1 MRAEAK
7 EDLSLKYI
15 YVEPDDYQQD
25 KAYDLML
32 VLHGFGANMQ
42 DLAGL
47 TPMINH
53 NDYIYICPNAP
64 LEFDLGFGSLGYG
77 CHPPRDLCTEEDLVA
92 AVSTLDIFIDEVFD
106 SYNLQDSS
114 NKILGFSQG
123 GGMTYRCGLSK
134 PDRFDRLIGLSASM
148 PNPDSLLN
156 IVPYDKT
163 QKIFIAHGTTDSVVP
178 VNNAEETKAFLS
190 GQGYDVVYN
199 TYNMGHEIRE
209 NVISDIVD
217 WL

>member
-1 MRAEAK
+1 
-7 EDLSLKYI
+7 
-15 YVEPDDYQQD
+15 
-25 KAYDLML
+25 
-32 VLHGFGANMQ
+32 
-42 DLAGL
+42 
-47 TPMINH
+47 
-53 NDYIYICPNAP
+53 
-64 LEFDLGFGSLGYG
+64 
-77 CHPPRDLCTEEDLVA
+77 
-92 AVSTLDIFIDEVFD
+92 
-106 SYNLQDSS
+106 
-114 NKILGFSQG
+114 
-123 GGMTYRCGLSK
+123 
-134 PDRFDRLIGLSASM
+134 M